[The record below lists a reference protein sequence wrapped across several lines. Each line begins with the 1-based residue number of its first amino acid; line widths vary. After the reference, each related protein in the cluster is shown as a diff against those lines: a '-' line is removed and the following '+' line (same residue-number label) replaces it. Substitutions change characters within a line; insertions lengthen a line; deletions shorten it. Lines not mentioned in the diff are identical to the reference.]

1 MSVLIIRYRPE
12 GQSMRGD
19 RNKVHTIYSQWKQER
34 QAAMDA
40 RTPFR
45 IEQDRMY
52 QGFNANEAY
61 YTGLPDRIQDR
72 EQARMPIAGR
82 GAVTFFS
89 GLSDVLRWGSKVQ
102 PLFTPLAVLSEVT
115 EQTARRK
122 SGIYD

>member
-1 MSVLIIRYRPE
+1 MIIRYRPE
-12 GQSMRGD
+12 GQSMRAD
-19 RNKVHTIYSQWKQER
+19 RNKPHTLYSQWKQER

-45 IEQDRMY
+45 IEQDRRY
-52 QGFNANEAY
+52 QGYNKNEAF

-72 EQARMPIAGR
+72 EQAKIPIAGR

-89 GLSDVLRWGSKVQ
+89 GLSDVLRWGSKVV
-102 PLFTPLAVLSEVT
+102 PLFAPVAALSKFT
-115 EQTARRK
+115 ETVARKK

>member
-1 MSVLIIRYRPE
+1 MIIRYRPQ

-19 RNKVHTIYSQWKQER
+19 RNKSHTLYSEWKQER
-34 QAAMDA
+34 QKAMDA

-45 IEQDRMY
+45 IEQDRRY
-52 QGFNANEAY
+52 QGFYQNEAF

-72 EQARMPIAGR
+72 EQAKIPIAGK

-89 GLSDVLRWGSKVQ
+89 GFSDVLRWGSKVV
-102 PLFTPLAVLSEVT
+102 PLFAPVAALVELT
-115 EQTARRK
+115 EQVARKK